1 MSQGAA
7 IKLAVVGA
15 GSRGAIY
22 AQYALEHPDQL
33 QIVGVAEPRDFYRN
47 QMVNGH
53 QIPSDNVTDDW
64 HTWLTRPKF
73 ADGIIITTPDALH
86 ADPAIAFAKHGYHLL
101 LEKPMSP
108 NETDC
113 RRIVAAVREA
123 GVMLAVCH
131 VMRYT
136 PYTRS
141 LKKILDSGQIGE
153 IICVQHLEPV
163 GFWHQAHSFVR
174 GNWHNESRS
183 SSMLLQKS
191 CHDLDWLSYIVGKP
205 CVAVSSFGSL
215 SHFKKESRPVGA
227 ADRCLDCGV
236 ANACA
241 YDAKRFYFDNLAE
254 GNTDWP
260 LNVITTDISEA
271 GILAALRTGDYG
283 RCVYGGLD
291 NDVVDHQ
298 VVNLEF
304 EGGVTASFTMTAF
317 TKPRDRET
325 RIFGT
330 KAELYGN
337 GNILEIYDFLTRET
351 TTINSELESDGS
363 ILSGHGGGDENIMRA
378 FVRALTD
385 NNPEHI
391 LSGASQTLESHLM
404 VFAAEKAR
412 KQNRVMFVD
421 HDHSR
426 FLENESA

>member
-1 MSQGAA
+1 MKPAP

-22 AQYALEHPDQL
+22 AQYALEYPDQV
-33 QIVGVAEPRDFYRN
+33 QIVGVAEPRDFYRDH
-47 QMVNGH
+47 MVNRH
-53 QIPSDNVTDDW
+53 QISPENVTNDW

-86 ADPAIAFAKHGYHLL
+86 AEPAIAFAKHGYHLL
-101 LEKPMSP
+101 LEKPMGPS
-108 NETDC
+108 ESDC
-113 RRIVAAVREA
+113 RRIVQAVREA

-136 PYTRS
+136 PYTRL

-153 IICVQHLEPV
+153 IISVQHLEPV

-174 GNWHNESRS
+174 GNWHNEARS

-191 CHDLDWLSYIVGKP
+191 CHDLDWLSYIVAKP

-215 SHFKKESRPVGA
+215 SHFKKEFRPIGA

-236 ANACA
+236 AHVCA
-241 YDAKRFYFDNLAE
+241 YDAKRFYFENLEE

-351 TTINSELESDGS
+351 TTVSTELESDGS

-378 FVRALTD
+378 FVSALTE
-385 NNPEHI
+385 NNPEYI

-404 VFAAEKAR
+404 VFAAENAR
-412 KQNRVMFVD
+412 KQNRVMRVD
-421 HDHSR
+421 HDQ
-426 FLENESA
+426 LP

>member
-1 MSQGAA
+1 MNSARA
-7 IKLAVVGA
+7 PVRLAVVGA
-15 GSRGAIY
+15 GSRGTIY
-22 AQYALEHPDQL
+22 ANYALSHPDQL
-33 QIVGVAEPRDFYRN
+33 RIVGVAEPRDFYRH
-47 QMVNGH
+47 QMVAQH
-53 QIPSDNVTDDW
+53 QIAPEQVTSDW
-64 HTWLTRPKF
+64 RTWLTRPKF
-73 ADGIIITTPDALH
+73 ADGLIIATPDALH
-86 ADPAIAFAKHGYHLL
+86 AEPAIALSKHGYHLL

-108 NETDC
+108 SEDDC
-113 RRIVAAVREA
+113 RAIVKAVREA

-136 PYTRS
+136 PYTM
-141 LKKILDSGQIGE
+141 LVKKILDSGRIGE
-153 IICVQHLEPV
+153 IISVQHLEPV

-205 CVAVSSFGSL
+205 CSKVSSFGSL
-215 SHFKKESRPVGA
+215 SHFKKEFRPQGA
-227 ADRCLDCGV
+227 ADRCLDCSV
-236 ANACA
+236 ANACP
-241 YDAKRFYFDNLAE
+241 YDARRFYLENLAA

-260 LNVITTDISEA
+260 LNVITTDISQA

-283 RCVYGGLD
+283 RCVYGACD

-317 TKPRDRET
+317 TRPRDRET

-351 TTINSELESDGS
+351 HVINSELESDGS
-363 ILSGHGGGDENIMRA
+363 ILSGHGGGDESIMQA
-378 FVRALTD
+378 FVQAVSE

-391 LSGASQTLESHLM
+391 LSGANQTLESHLM
-404 VFAAEKAR
+404 VFAAESAR
-412 KQNRVMFVD
+412 KQNRVMPVD
-421 HDHSR
+421 H
-426 FLENESA
+426 EKSA

>member
-1 MSQGAA
+1 MNITP

-22 AQYALEHPDQL
+22 AQHALSHPDQL
-33 QIVGVAEPRDFYRN
+33 RIVGVAEPRDFYRN
-47 QMVNGH
+47 QMVHQH
-53 QIPSDNVTDDW
+53 QIPVGNVTSDW
-64 HTWLTRPKF
+64 HTWLDRPKF
-73 ADGIIITTPDALH
+73 ADGIIIATPDALH
-86 ADPAIAFAKHGYHLL
+86 SDPAIAFAKLGYHLL

-113 RRIVAAVREA
+113 RAIVQAVREA

-136 PYTRS
+136 PYTKL

-153 IICVQHLEPV
+153 IISVQHLEPV

-174 GNWHNESRS
+174 GNWQNESRS

-205 CVAVSSFGSL
+205 CTAVSSFGSL
-215 SHFKKESRPVGA
+215 SHFKKEFRPVGA
-227 ADRCLDCGV
+227 ADRCLDCSV
-236 ANACA
+236 ASACA
-241 YDAKRFYFDNLAE
+241 YDAKRFYFDNLKE

-260 LNVITTDISEA
+260 LNVITTDTSEA
-271 GILAALRTGDYG
+271 GILEALRTTNYG
-283 RCVYGGLD
+283 RCVYGGCD

-304 EGGVTASFTMTAF
+304 EGGTTASFTMTAF

-378 FVRALTD
+378 FVQALLE

-412 KQNRVMFVD
+412 KQNRVMTVE
-421 HDHSR
+421 HEKST
-426 FLENESA
+426 